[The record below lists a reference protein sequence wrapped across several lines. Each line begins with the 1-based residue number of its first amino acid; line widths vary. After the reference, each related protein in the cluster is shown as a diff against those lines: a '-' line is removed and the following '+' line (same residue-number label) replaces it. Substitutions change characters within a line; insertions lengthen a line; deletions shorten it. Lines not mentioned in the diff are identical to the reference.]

1 MLMSTTNA
9 VMFPKY
15 GHILPTMTVSSK
27 PFVVSSVSTQ
37 RYAPSKKTPA
47 QKLPPVLPPTSTPQ
61 WVPTKQTCRPG
72 SFVVPKVERRR
83 PSPNPVLIPAP
94 NMTTRVQKSPPLS
107 PVSSAYRSFPEK
119 TFVPRRRSY
128 VPRSRIYQPS
138 VDVSVRAPTGP
149 RNPVISRQ
157 QPSVS
162 MAKSTE
168 RIKDTDIYAKKPLV
182 IGECRAGIP
191 TKNPWRTAPKPIAYP
206 PVTWSPPPSPDLS
219 SFRSQS
225 WKIVVNGDVKRTETP
240 STMSDA
246 SSITGTP
253 SGSCWTSRSVSPS
266 PTLSSSSTVIGS
278 LESLAKLGIGSDCVS
293 RISSPTKGLSAV
305 VSHTT
310 CAATIITPSRNTTAS
325 SIATLAKVMDSRTPS
340 PTRISQTGNRTHTT
354 ARYVVEFARTFFSTP
369 QPRRSNLYS
378 YQGGYVITSFYPID
392 FPTQSRTSPTFQNT
406 SCLFDLIAI
415 TP

>member
-1 MLMSTTNA
+1 MLMSTTDVANA

-15 GHILPTMTVSSK
+15 GHIPPTMTVSSK

-37 RYAPSKKTPA
+37 RYAPSKRTRA
-47 QKLPPVLPPTSTPQ
+47 QKLPPVPPPTLTRERSSTPQ
-61 WVPTKQTCRPG
+61 GVSTKQTYRPG
-72 SFVVPKVERRR
+72 SFVLPVVERRR

-128 VPRSRIYQPS
+128 VPRSRIYQSS
-138 VDVSVRAPTGP
+138 VDVSVRAPTGS

-162 MAKSTE
+162 TGMAKRTG
-168 RIKDTDIYAKKPLV
+168 RIKDTDIYTKKPLV
-182 IGECRAGIP
+182 IGECRAGMP
-191 TKNPWRTAPKPIAYP
+191 TKNPWRTAPKPITYP
-206 PVTWSPPPSPDLS
+206 PATWSPPPSPDLS

-225 WKIVVNGDVKRTETP
+225 WKIVVDGDVKRTESP
-240 STMSDA
+240 FTMSDT

-253 SGSCWTSRSVSPS
+253 GDSCWT
-266 PTLSSSSTVIGS
+266 
-278 LESLAKLGIGSDCVS
+278 S
-293 RISSPTKGLSAV
+293 RISSPTRGLSAV

-325 SIATLAKVMDSRTPS
+325 SIATLSKVMDIRAPA
-340 PTRISQTGNRTHTT
+340 PTRISKTDIRTRTT
-354 ARYVVEFARTFFSTP
+354 ARYVVEFARTFFST
-369 QPRRSNLYS
+369 S
-378 YQGGYVITSFYPID
+378 TS
-392 FPTQSRTSPTFQNT
+392 Q
-406 SCLFDLIAI
+406 
-415 TP
+415 